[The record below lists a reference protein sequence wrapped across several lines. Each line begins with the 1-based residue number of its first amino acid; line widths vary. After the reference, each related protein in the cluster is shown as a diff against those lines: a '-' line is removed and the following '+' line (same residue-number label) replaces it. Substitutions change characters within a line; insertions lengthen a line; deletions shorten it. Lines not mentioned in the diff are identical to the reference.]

1 MNFYRVGLTIMTDH
15 EKRDMAVLTGATRL
29 SAALLSCFCF
39 LLFTSFN
46 PHHPAAYRVRTVVID
61 AGHGGKDP
69 GCHGTKHFEKDVA
82 LSVALKL
89 GKYIEDNFQD
99 VKVVYT
105 RKTDVFVEL
114 SERAAIANNNN
125 ADLFICIHCN
135 ASTNKEV
142 YGSETYVMGLHK
154 TRGNLEV
161 AKRENASILMEDDYK
176 KKYEGFDPHSD
187 EANIIFSM
195 FQNVHLDHSLNLA
208 SKIQEQYTKYAGR
221 RDKGVKQAGFLV
233 LWKTAMPALLTE
245 TGFLT
250 NPAEEK
256 FLGSPKGQDFLAKCL
271 FKAFRSYKF
280 EVEGKPYK
288 FNDEFETM
296 KPFKESDS
304 EPKAEEPVKEVKSN
318 PMSADVT
325 KVVDERALY
334 PAGGVGKDE
343 ISSDKPETVSAAG
356 EVVFRVQILSS
367 DKKIPLT
374 SGQFKGFGKV
384 REFEV
389 GKAYKYT
396 VGEESSF
403 SSAVKLQS
411 QARQKYPEAFIVA
424 YRDGERISVSEALK
438 QTGKN

>member
-1 MNFYRVGLTIMTDH
+1 MTVFSGTT
-15 EKRDMAVLTGATRL
+15 RTSGVFSIFAAVV
-29 SAALLSCFCF
+29 CF

-46 PHHPAAYRVRTVVID
+46 PHHPAVYRVRTVVID

-69 GCHGTKHFEKDVA
+69 GCHGVKYHEKDVA

-89 GKYIEDNFQD
+89 GKYIEDHFQD

-114 SERAAIANNNN
+114 GERANIANDNN

-135 ASTNKEV
+135 ANPNKEAK
-142 YGSETYVMGLHK
+142 GSETYVMGLHK

-161 AKRENASILMEDDYK
+161 AKRENSSILMEDDYK
-176 KKYEGFDPHSD
+176 KKYDGFDPNSD
-187 EANIIFSM
+187 EANIVFSM
-195 FQNVHLDHSLNLA
+195 YQNVHLEHSLSLA
-208 SKIQEQYTKYAGR
+208 AKIQEQYTKYAGR
-221 RDKGVKQAGFLV
+221 IDKGVKQAGFLV
-233 LWKTAMPALLTE
+233 LWRTAMPALLTE
-245 TGFLT
+245 TGFLS
-250 NPAEEK
+250 NPEEEK
-256 FLGSPKGQDFLAKCL
+256 FLGSTQGQDYLAKCL

-288 FNDEFETM
+288 MNDDFETM
-296 KPFKESDS
+296 KPYKDS
-304 EPKAEEPVKEVKSN
+304 TGEPVTEEPKEPKVIKNDPVVKDAA
-318 PMSADVT
+318 SADIGKT
-325 KVVDERALY
+325 GMVDERALY
-334 PAGGVGKDE
+334 PANHKGNEEG
-343 ISSDKPETVSAAG
+343 SSEPKNTAVNTAEP
-356 EVVFRVQILSS
+356 VVFRVQILSS

-384 REFEV
+384 REHVNGDVF
-389 GKAYKYT
+389 KYT

-411 QARQKYPEAFIVA
+411 QAREKYPEAFIVA
-424 YRDGERISVSEALK
+424 YRNGERISVSEALK